1 MGFWDALFGRRPKRP
16 APSAS
21 VAKQR
26 LVEVLVHDHI
36 DLTPD
41 AMDAIRRD
49 IVRILSK
56 HLEIDADRL
65 TINIRRTERE
75 ERLVADI
82 PVRGS
87 RRRRDRRMV

>member
-1 MGFWDALFGRRPKRP
+1 MGLLDAIFGRRQRRP
-16 APSAS
+16 ARSAS

-36 DLTPD
+36 DLPPD
-41 AMDAIRRD
+41 AMEMIRRD
-49 IVRILSK
+49 VGRIISK

-65 TINIRRTERE
+65 QINIHRNERE
-75 ERLVADI
+75 ERLVADV

-87 RRRRDRRMV
+87 RRAGRR

>member
-1 MGFWDALFGRRPKRP
+1 MGFWDAIFGRKPRRP
-16 APSAS
+16 ARSAS

-26 LVEVLVHDHI
+26 LVEVLVQDHI

-41 AMDAIRRD
+41 AMEAIRRD
-49 IVRILSK
+49 IVRIISK

-65 TINIRRTERE
+65 TINVRRTERE
-75 ERLVADI
+75 ERLVADV